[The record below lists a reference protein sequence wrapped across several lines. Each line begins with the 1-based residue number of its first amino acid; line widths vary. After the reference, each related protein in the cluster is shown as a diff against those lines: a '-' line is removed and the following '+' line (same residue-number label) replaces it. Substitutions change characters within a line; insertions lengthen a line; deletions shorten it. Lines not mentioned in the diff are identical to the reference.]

1 MKMTIYLTIDNVGGH
16 GNVPEIKTY
25 KKTSLDK
32 FNIKIIHQVPNSPET
47 NLLDLGV

>member
-1 MKMTIYLTIDNVGGH
+1 MTIHLTIDNDGGH
-16 GNVPEIKTY
+16 GTVLEIEIY